1 MSKVA
6 KLLGYR
12 KHALGTV
19 EVEVDK
25 SDNWLE
31 LGAVGKDG
39 KFCFSGKVDK
49 VSYEKARG
57 TLWEWPADPT
67 WNDRQEGLIV
77 RWSET
82 NRPKAAEL
90 WKEGEGEGRMKRDK
104 KQVNRLEVN
113 NEDEGKRKKKQK
125 EEKEQVV
132 AKEKGQAKKKGRKGR
147 GEKTSRTERES
158 FKEAQGDRRARK
170 EKECRE
176 TIEAD
181 RRRRESK
188 AR

>member
-57 TLWEWPADPT
+57 PLWEWPADPT
-67 WNDRQEGLIV
+67 WKDRQEGLIV

-113 NEDEGKRKKKQK
+113 NGDEGKRKKKQK

-132 AKEKGQAKKKGRKGR
+132 AKEKGQAKKK
-147 GEKTSRTERES
+147 EKRER
-158 FKEAQGDRRARK
+158 
-170 EKECRE
+170 
-176 TIEAD
+176 
-181 RRRRESK
+181 
-188 AR
+188 